1 VDMDAYKVKEVIGNN
16 PRFVSPFC
24 EPCSYYIWKKH
35 DETVRNEEIEIYWRK
50 LKYMSDN
57 IDRFI
62 QQAFHPDFYE
72 FYGVKQSLVES
83 PVQMCQELVVDSFV
97 FDADNQ
103 TIGCCLSNSR
113 FMFGHYM
120 DCLWNSYW
128 ELMDS
133 YIC

>member
-1 VDMDAYKVKEVIGNN
+1 MDMDAYKVKEVIGNN

-62 QQAFHPDFYE
+62 QQAFHPPSVPSDCSINNLYN
-72 FYGVKQSLVES
+72 
-83 PVQMCQELVVDSFV
+83 VQ
-97 FDADNQ
+97 
-103 TIGCCLSNSR
+103 T
-113 FMFGHYM
+113 
-120 DCLWNSYW
+120 
-128 ELMDS
+128 
-133 YIC
+133 